1 MGGDYKEK
9 SDFSLKVVIIC
20 ESYFI
25 LPYLSQ
31 KTFFSAT
38 QLHSLRLHPLQGK
51 FFFVFFRKSVYFFFR
66 VEKSVRD
73 WREKFVLVPIIW
85 QYFAGK
91 KRICF
96 FFCIFYLFFF
106 NCKWIFSDDISFIC
120 FAIFFTV
127 FKSLKTKPHIYHLY
141 QVSTKYDLRIGF
153 VPWDYTVWP
162 ASGFQNIV
170 IFFGVHQNKFGDL
183 SRMKTSVL
191 GNSEFIQPI
200 SHCFC
205 A

>member
-1 MGGDYKEK
+1 MKVIL
-9 SDFSLKVVIIC
+9 FSLTYPK
-20 ESYFI
+20 
-25 LPYLSQ
+25 
-31 KTFFSAT
+31 KHFFSNAT
-38 QLHSLRLHPLQGK
+38 PFITITSVAKKIFFCFFSQISL
-51 FFFVFFRKSVYFFFR
+51 FFFFR